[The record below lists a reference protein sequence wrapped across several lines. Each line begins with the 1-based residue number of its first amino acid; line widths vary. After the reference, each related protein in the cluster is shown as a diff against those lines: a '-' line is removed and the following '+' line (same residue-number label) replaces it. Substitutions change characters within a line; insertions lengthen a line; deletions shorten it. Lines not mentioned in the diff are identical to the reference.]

1 MNKTRAVLGFVVVL
15 TAAAY
20 LAGYWPERQ
29 RRVALEAEVA
39 ILRPQ
44 LVEAQAKARLAVLL
58 DDLLTLTEAVASLN
72 YGQAQELSSE
82 FFDRVQAES
91 AGAVPATL
99 ATALSAVAQHRDE
112 VTATLARGD
121 ASALDP
127 LRQTQLQLRQALA
140 GTVTLP

>member
-58 DDLLTLTEAVASLN
+58 PNPRKFGRLPNSP
-72 YGQAQELSSE
+72 Y
-82 FFDRVQAES
+82 
-91 AGAVPATL
+91 L
-99 ATALSAVAQHRDE
+99 A
-112 VTATLARGD
+112 ARSQVILGRMNAAD
-121 ASALDP
+121 IP
-127 LRQTQLQLRQALA
+127 
-140 GTVTLP
+140 